1 MHLVLL
7 AITLLLG
14 STLSAILPANA
25 GPTDPIRS
33 IDIYVTPYY
42 VAAEAPGETPIV
54 RVGTRYDAHLASNNP
69 EDIVALRDE
78 IKAHPELVTPMTLM
92 VLAIRFYDVGLRDD
106 AVFWFY
112 AAKNRYLTMDG
123 VLDMNSPDLIGVKDA
138 VHSFVALAGP
148 FINGYAFCDF
158 DKQRAATLAALEW
171 VRLNPYEAINMVRLP
186 ALHGERS
193 ENLERAIERIEES
206 IRRERT
212 YLSDLVNREE
222 MLEKRKDNHATEQF
236 CWSS

>member
-7 AITLLLG
+7 GLALLLG
-14 STLSAILPANA
+14 STLSAILPARA
-25 GPTDPIRS
+25 DTSDAIRL
-33 IDIYVTPYY
+33 IDIYVKPYY
-42 VAAEAPGETPIV
+42 EAAEAPDETPIV
-54 RVGTRYDAHLASNNP
+54 RVGPRYDAHLASNNP
-69 EDIVALRDE
+69 EDIVSLRDE
-78 IKAHPELVTPMTLM
+78 IEARPELVTPMTLM

-148 FINGYAFCDF
+148 FINSYAFCDF
-158 DKQRAATLAALEW
+158 DKQGGASLAALEW
-171 VRLNPYEAINMVRLP
+171 VRLNPYEAINMVQLP
-186 ALHGERS
+186 ALPGERS
-193 ENLERAIERIEES
+193 ENLERAIEKIEES

-212 YLSDLVNREE
+212 YLSDPVNREE
-222 MLEKRKDNHATEQF
+222 MLEKRKANHAAEQF